1 MFIICEL
8 FNFDMKI
15 IILHHTYLLCIFNLK
30 YIIIII
36 IIAISPSSSK
46 KINWA
51 EADSID
57 STSLGSVNVAY
68 IFTDPL

>member
-46 KINWA
+46 KIN
-51 EADSID
+51 
-57 STSLGSVNVAY
+57 
-68 IFTDPL
+68 